1 VRVELSLER
10 EDVELLAKLCLDA
23 GRLMP
28 SARSD
33 ERHHLFRL
41 SGRLQYAAGEEH
53 KPDGFV
59 NMADVLE
66 MSARAQR
73 GKAI

>member
-1 VRVELSLER
+1 MRIELSLER
-10 EDVELLAKLCLDA
+10 EDVELLAKLCLEA
-23 GRLMP
+23 GRQMA

-59 NMADVLE
+59 NMSDVLA
-66 MSARAQR
+66 MSAKAQR
-73 GKAI
+73 GKAV